1 MTLYEEARAG
11 LRELDLRAKKSRGQN
26 FLIHEHVIDAILRL
40 LQLTR
45 ADQILEIGP
54 GLGFL
59 TRRLV
64 EVADKVWAVEVDAK
78 LVEYLQRREWSAQK
92 NLQLIA
98 GDILETSLA
107 GWLANRKVKV
117 VGNLP
122 YNISTEV
129 LFRLFDLRAHF
140 SCLVI
145 MLQKEVADRLASAPG
160 SKDYGILSVWCQL
173 HGIVTG
179 KVAVSPEAFFPKPTV
194 RSTVLRID
202 LRAQPLIDEQN
213 MPVMKNLLRAAF
225 GQRRKTLS
233 NGLVTWLQRERS
245 AIDNFLAG
253 QNIDPQR
260 RGESLA
266 VSEFV
271 ELADGLRECG
281 WLAAADKGVTHA

>member
-1 MTLYEEARAG
+1 MTLYEEVRAA
-11 LRELDLRAKKSRGQN
+11 LVELEIRAKKSRGQN

-64 EVADKVWAVEVDAK
+64 AAADKVWAVEVDAK
-78 LVEYLQRREWSAQK
+78 LVEYLQRREWSAPEK
-92 NLQLIA
+92 FQLIA
-98 GDILETSLA
+98 GDILEASLVD
-107 GWLANRKVKV
+107 WLPNRKVKV

-145 MLQKEVADRLASAPG
+145 MLQKEVADRLASGPG
-160 SKDYGILSVWCQL
+160 TKAYGILSVWCQL

-202 LRAQPLIDEQN
+202 LRAQPLIDEQD
-213 MPVMKNLLRAAF
+213 MPVMKDLLRAAF
-225 GQRRKTLS
+225 GQRRKTLG
-233 NGLVTWLQRERS
+233 NGLVTWLKRERP
-245 AIDNFLAG
+245 AIDNFLADRK
-253 QNIDPQR
+253 IDPQR

-271 ELADGLRECG
+271 ELVDGLRERG
-281 WLAAADKGVTHA
+281 WLTPAYKGVAHA